1 MTRPTGARP
10 KQENVMTI
18 QADIAVEAKIRAL
31 TANEIDAVSGGK
43 VAVHEIVIVKTVDQ
57 STPMLLTADAS
68 APAGK

>member
-1 MTRPTGARP
+1 
-10 KQENVMTI
+10 MTI

-43 VAVHEIVIVKTVDQ
+43 ATFHDISFVHLIDKSSPVLMIAVA
-57 STPMLLTADAS
+57 P